1 MKNIKHRIFTINVTL
16 FAQVTSF
23 VNCLLVCPLPPWSL
37 LGQLLGLCLPLYKL
51 CWLPFCWSSHKAC
64 EISEHFTLEMKLQK
78 HFNLEIWN
86 KL

>member
-37 LGQLLGLCLPLYKL
+37 LGQLFDRPL
-51 CWLPFCWSSHKAC
+51 
-64 EISEHFTLEMKLQK
+64 FTALQALQAYILLVK
-78 HFNLEIWN
+78 S
-86 KL
+86 